1 MIEDYVLSVPN
12 INYIQ
17 MRGWCGPTAMRVSLA
32 CQGKIY
38 SQKRLARL
46 IEADHNDGC
55 DPNDF
60 LRAAQGLGHRGYFRT
75 NCALSDISECVQEG
89 VPPIIGMHTPEG
101 GDHWVTGLGFRNGLF
116 FYADPQFGEVRKMHQ
131 GLFNERYWFG
141 CYDLQPTC
149 KNHIFEKGMIVIR
162 K

>member
-1 MIEDYVLSVPN
+1 
-12 INYIQ
+12 

-46 IEADHNDGC
+46 IEADHDDGC
-55 DPNDF
+55 DPPDF
-60 LRAAQGLGHRGYFRT
+60 IMAARQLGHTGHFEE
-75 NCALSDISECVQEG
+75 NCSLEDILKYVHQG
-89 VPPIIGMHTPEG
+89 IPPIIGMHTPEG
-101 GDHWVTGLGFRNGLF
+101 GDHWVAGLGFKNGLF
-116 FYADPQFGEVRKMHQ
+116 VYADPQFGEVRKMHR

-149 KNHIFEKGMIVIR
+149 KNHIFERGMIIIQ